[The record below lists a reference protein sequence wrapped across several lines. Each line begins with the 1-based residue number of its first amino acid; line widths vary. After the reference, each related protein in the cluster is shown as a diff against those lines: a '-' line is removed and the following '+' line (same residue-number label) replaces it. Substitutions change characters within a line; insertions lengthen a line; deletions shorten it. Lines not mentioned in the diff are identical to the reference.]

1 MSAEKL
7 ERLLSLGF
15 DSIDF
20 IVTSCKQG
28 VNRNQMSGIT
38 LGNTLG
44 ITKTVN
50 QTSGSIVRMKM
61 GIMI

>member
-28 VNRNQMSGIT
+28 VNRNQMSG
-38 LGNTLG
+38 NTLR

-50 QTSGSIVRMKM
+50 ETSASIVRMKM
-61 GIMI
+61 GIMM